1 MKGWPMKRS
10 SATLATVFLC
20 GVFAWPVLGFSEETS
35 ASTKPPAA
43 EAALPPLGKPVS
55 PAPNVP
61 PVLDETALLA
71 KLRSGVEADSMVA
84 ARKLA
89 EVKTPAAFSALFDAL
104 SVGVSP
110 KVAAVAIASL
120 SAHLRPESL
129 PVLELYAH
137 HRNPELRK
145 RALQGLSAFVL
156 VPETAEPASA
166 AAVKPDKKGQKVQK
180 TQKTGA
186 VPHEELAPRIVP
198 HLIAALG
205 DASSDVRGTAA
216 ESLGK
221 RREKTAEGA
230 LIKLLLRKDSA
241 APPALGLIGG
251 PETARAL
258 GEMIGTVPNYLLTQT
273 LGGLL
278 SRSDFG
284 PEPARTEVV
293 KMLGKMPGDQ
303 PVEFL
308 TDYVKATDNDK
319 ELKARPS
326 RAEAQKIIE
335 QRTAK

>member
-1 MKGWPMKRS
+1 
-10 SATLATVFLC
+10 L
-20 GVFAWPVLGFSEETS
+20 
-35 ASTKPPAA
+35 
-43 EAALPPLGKPVS
+43 
-55 PAPNVP
+55 
-61 PVLDETALLA
+61 
-71 KLRSGVEADSMVA
+71 
-84 ARKLA
+84 
-89 EVKTPAAFSALFDAL
+89 
-104 SVGVSP
+104 
-110 KVAAVAIASL
+110 
-120 SAHLRPESL
+120 
-129 PVLELYAH
+129 
-137 HRNPELRK
+137 
-145 RALQGLSAFVL
+145 
-156 VPETAEPASA
+156 
-166 AAVKPDKKGQKVQK
+166 
-180 TQKTGA
+180 
-186 VPHEELAPRIVP
+186 
-198 HLIAALG
+198 
-205 DASSDVRGTAA
+205 
-216 ESLGK
+216 LGK